1 MIVVAV
7 ATLLRLRRAKPRIP
21 RVERR
26 LLPLA
31 CASCLAPEAA
41 FVELLKA
48 PARRSAPAASSS
60 SWPHLACASAAEK
73 PFRANG
79 GLNRRVL
86 A

>member
-1 MIVVAV
+1 
-7 ATLLRLRRAKPRIP
+7 LRRAKPRIP

-48 PARRSAPAASSS
+48 PASTIGASRFFLVMAAPRV
-60 SWPHLACASAAEK
+60 CE
-73 PFRANG
+73 RG
-79 GLNRRVL
+79 GKAVSRQWRP
-86 A
+86 